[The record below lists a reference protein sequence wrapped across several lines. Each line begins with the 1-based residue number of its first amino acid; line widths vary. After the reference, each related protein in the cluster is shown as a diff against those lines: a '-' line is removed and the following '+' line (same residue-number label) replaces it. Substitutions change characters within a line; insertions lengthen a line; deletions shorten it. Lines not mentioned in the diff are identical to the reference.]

1 MSVNH
6 IPLSEPYRERSG
18 FWRRVDLYV
27 SVSVSKGCFASFFR
41 VTECVRSVLRLSSM
55 DMTMFRVIGSQV
67 TRASEHSGAH
77 HTLTHTHTHTHTH
90 RTHTHTH
97 THTPHTHTHTHT
109 HTLHSLQNDISTCKA
124 PDNLRPITRKRQ
136 EHDRNKN
143 TFTSVY
149 CLISIS
155 ALYTRTIYFYIT
167 PHTRHLDANFIFYI
181 LHLIYVVR

>member
-1 MSVNH
+1 MFCFLFQGDGMCTFSFT
-6 IPLSEPYRERSG
+6 PLING
-18 FWRRVDLYV
+18 HDNV
-27 SVSVSKGCFASFFR
+27 SSH
-41 VTECVRSVLRLSSM
+41 RLSG
-55 DMTMFRVIGSQV
+55 D
-67 TRASEHSGAH
+67 ASKWTLRRTPHTHTHTHTPHTH
-77 HTLTHTHTHTHTH
+77 HTTHTHTHTH
-90 RTHTHTH
+90 RT
-97 THTPHTHTHTHT
+97 HTHTHTHT